1 MYENQ
6 IVVGKTQI
14 IRLGDIFFLGPIMI
28 LIGLKKEKLSDTE
41 KFVLVM
47 SGIGTLVYNGY
58 NYLKQEQQSKN
69 WGNH

>member
-1 MYENQ
+1 
-6 IVVGKTQI
+6 
-14 IRLGDIFFLGPIMI
+14 MI

>member
-69 WGNH
+69 WGK